1 VRSGI
6 GCARIARK
14 AFSSKGRPF
23 CRSFA
28 PDSLSLENH
37 CNLQAHH
44 SLDKC
49 AIQQRTLMGH
59 DETGEEIRK
68 PTHAHTE
75 SSPAL
80 SYIHAHKYTN
90 MHLNALHTQRA
101 ASPKHVPAL
110 FDVPA
115 HLLPRGS
122 VKNTPSLQTG
132 PKGQNRARKNHERE
146 TKQRGM
152 RHRRCAELRLEAAQT
167 GSGQHVAAQAAHRL
181 GTARTCCW
189 NQFRGGI
196 GPASF
201 SSSRASLRSLIVVC
215 RPRSLRSLV
224 DS

>member
-1 VRSGI
+1 MRSGI

-49 AIQQRTLMGH
+49 AIQQRTLMAH

-80 SYIHAHKYTN
+80 SYIHAHKYTH
-90 MHLNALHTQRA
+90 MHLHALHTQRA

-146 TKQRGM
+146 TKQRG
-152 RHRRCAELRLEAAQT
+152 RHATEAVRRAEA
-167 GSGQHVAAQAAHRL
+167 GSSADWEWTANVVAAQAAHRL
-181 GTARTCCW
+181 GKARTCCW

-196 GPASF
+196 GSASF
-201 SSSRASLRSLIVVC
+201 TSSRAFLRSLIVGC
-215 RPRSLRSLV
+215 RQQSF
-224 DS
+224 